1 MVYATK
7 VCRSAQ
13 RKLFAQYQQKPF
25 QRAFIDEP
33 ATTAAKAIC
42 SDVRILTVQT
52 GFSPLLNASFKT
64 CKLTGGYISQ
74 VVFREF
80 PFDCDLF

>member
-33 ATTAAKAIC
+33 AENKNLQQLQQ
-42 SDVRILTVQT
+42 RLFVQM
-52 GFSPLLNASFKT
+52 LE
-64 CKLTGGYISQ
+64 Y
-74 VVFREF
+74 
-80 PFDCDLF
+80 